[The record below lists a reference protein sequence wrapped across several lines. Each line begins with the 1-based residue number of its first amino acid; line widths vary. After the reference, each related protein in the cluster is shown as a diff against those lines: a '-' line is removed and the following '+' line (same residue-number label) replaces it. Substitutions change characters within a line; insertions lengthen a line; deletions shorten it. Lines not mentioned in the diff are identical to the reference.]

1 MCGFKKQTKE
11 FIKFYIGLV
20 VSVISGLRYATD
32 TTSIGTKEYIQV
44 TKKGMGKIF
53 HRLVYVDG
61 KNT

>member
-20 VSVISGLRYATD
+20 VSVISGLQYATD

-44 TKKGMGKIF
+44 TKKGHG
-53 HRLVYVDG
+53 
-61 KNT
+61 